1 MGYKMARDGKVE
13 VWEGMW
19 LSAAVLLPLGVFF
32 TYKAVNDSA
41 VFNKDAYINLFR
53 KFFGVSETRHVE
65 MKEVFMT
72 EVEPL
77 VATERLEKLKIRVNE
92 YLAANP
98 PKQSYTAYWLKGYDR
113 DELHSLREEV
123 ESDVEYLSNSREKM
137 VVLKLMDMPIL
148 RSLWFHEPS
157 RRKWLGITM
166 MIVFPLGIPVW
177 LYGRKTQKQLR
188 DELATVIKV
197 SDELIALVN
206 KKSN

>member
-1 MGYKMARDGKVE
+1 
-13 VWEGMW
+13 
-19 LSAAVLLPLGVFF
+19 
-32 TYKAVNDSA
+32 
-41 VFNKDAYINLFR
+41 
-53 KFFGVSETRHVE
+53 
-65 MKEVFMT
+65 
-72 EVEPL
+72 
-77 VATERLEKLKIRVNE
+77 
-92 YLAANP
+92 
-98 PKQSYTAYWLKGYDR
+98 
-113 DELHSLREEV
+113 
-123 ESDVEYLSNSREKM
+123 M